1 MKTYNI
7 LKSISVKLDDTYLM
21 ILSYMYHS
29 NKQLK
34 ESEYRFEI
42 VIDTI
47 DNFKSKISYYNSNV
61 IDEWIWF
68 NSNLKVSYGNLSTNR
83 VAGRW
88 LNNRLKKALQW
99 DDFQKEISVEW
110 RNNGWVST
118 GFFNSSVSNLDLK
131 NVTIDML
138 INMNEKELHFVSNK
152 AISVKPKYI

>member
-88 LNNRLKKALQW
+88 LTNRLKKALQW
-99 DDFQKEISVEW
+99 DAFQKEISVEW

>member
-88 LNNRLKKALQW
+88 LTNRLKKALQW

-118 GFFNSSVSNLDLK
+118 GFFNSSISNLDLK

>member
-83 VAGRW
+83 LAGRW
-88 LNNRLKKALQW
+88 LNNSLKKALQW

-138 INMNEKELHFVSNK
+138 INMNEKVLHFVSNK
-152 AISVKPKYI
+152 AISV

>member
-83 VAGRW
+83 VAGRL

-152 AISVKPKYI
+152 AISVRPKYI

>member
-152 AISVKPKYI
+152 AISVRPKYI